1 MSAEETTHHTVA
13 LEAIHCPIPDFDLPG
28 PHTKSIHNWTTPA
41 ELSERVKDATIVITT
56 TIRLS
61 AEILNVEKTPRLRLI
76 VVLASGTD
84 CVDKEAAKARG
95 IPVCNCPG
103 TNIDSVSE
111 HAIGLY
117 FATRRNLVKLTNAV
131 TTVPAEGETEW
142 KKKGSLHPQLRT
154 ADGKAPLLC
163 SEETVGIIGY
173 GALGK
178 RIQMLAT
185 ALGMKVIIAERR
197 GVEPRADRVSFE
209 DALRQST
216 VLILCLPRTPETV
229 NMISTEELRMMPC
242 QAVLINV
249 ARGGIVDE
257 EALVTALKQGEIFGA
272 GMDVYA
278 NEPVGRGGSPLLEA
292 DGLNLVLTP
301 HLAWLAER
309 TMGNLQA
316 GVKATVERWCI
327 GDMINRVA

>member
-1 MSAEETTHHTVA
+1 MSTEETPHHIVA

-28 PHTKSIHNWTTPA
+28 PHTKSIHTWTEPS
-41 ELSERVKDATIVITT
+41 ELSARVKDATIIITT
-56 TIRLS
+56 TVRLS
-61 AEILNVEKTPRLRLI
+61 AEIISVDKTPRLRLI

-95 IPVCNCPG
+95 IPVCNCPS

-117 FATRRNLVKLTNAV
+117 FATRRNLAQLTNAV
-131 TTVPAEGETEW
+131 TNVPAEGETEW
-142 KKKGSLHPQLRT
+142 KTKGSLHPRLRT

-178 RIQMLAT
+178 RIQTLAT
-185 ALGMKVIIAERR
+185 GLGMKVVIAERR
-197 GVEPRADRVSFE
+197 GETPRAGRVSFE
-209 DALRQST
+209 DALRKST
-216 VLILCLPRTPETV
+216 VLILCLPRTPETA
-229 NMISTEELRMMPC
+229 NMISAEELRMMPC

-257 EALVTALKQGEIFGA
+257 EALVEALRQGEIFGA

-278 NEPVGRGGSPLLEA
+278 NEPVGRGGSPLLDA
-292 DGLNLVLTP
+292 DGLNLVLSP
-301 HLAWLAER
+301 HLAWFAER

-316 GVKATVERWCI
+316 GVKNTVESWCA
-327 GDMINRVA
+327 GKTINRVA

>member
-1 MSAEETTHHTVA
+1 MPAEETAHHIVA

-28 PHTKSIHNWTTPA
+28 PHTKSIHKWTTPS
-41 ELSERVKDATIVITT
+41 ELSARVKDATIVITT
-56 TIRLS
+56 TIRLT
-61 AEILNVEKTPRLRLI
+61 AEILSVEKTPRLCLI

-84 CVDKEAAKARG
+84 CIDKEAAKARG

-111 HAIGLY
+111 HAIALY
-117 FATRRNLVKLTNAV
+117 FATRRNLVHLTNAV
-131 TTVPAEGETEW
+131 TSVPAEGETEW
-142 KKKGSLHPQLRT
+142 KTNGSLHPRLRT

-163 SEETVGIIGY
+163 SEETVGIVGY

-178 RIQMLAT
+178 RIRMLAT
-185 ALGMKVIIAERR
+185 ALGMKVIVAERR
-197 GVEPRADRVSFE
+197 GQSPRDDRVSFE
-209 DALRQST
+209 DALRRST

-257 EALVTALKQGEIFGA
+257 EALVSALKQGEIFGA

-278 NEPVGRGGSPLLEA
+278 NEPVGRGGSPVLEA
-292 DGLNLVLTP
+292 DGLNLVLSP
-301 HLAWLAER
+301 HLAWFAER

-316 GVKATVERWCI
+316 GVKETVERWCK
-327 GDMINRVA
+327 GQTINRVA